1 MTGFSTYNGEGD
13 KGREVKEP
21 FAVFMPKLMN
31 KQYFVGID
39 LGGTNIKF
47 GIVSERGKVLQK
59 AVLSAQANL
68 GRKAIL
74 SNMNKAVEE
83 SLAFARR
90 KKLKIGGIGV
100 GSPGTVN
107 LDTGKIEGS
116 CPNLPQMVGVNLK
129 KSLSKNF
136 KFPIYVDNDAN
147 VMALAESKFGAAKG
161 YKDALC
167 LTLGTGI
174 GGGIILDGKLFHG
187 SNFAGAEFGHMTICY
202 SGRKCN
208 CGGIGC
214 LEMYASA
221 PAMVKDAKWLLRR
234 NRESIIRKLIQ
245 EDASKLTT
253 EVIFKAE
260 KKGDVLASDVIN
272 QACAYLGAGI
282 ASAVNLLNP
291 QVVVIGGGVSEGG
304 QSFIHRIEKEVKRR
318 AFPSATKNLK
328 VVKAKLGND
337 AGFIGA
343 AMLAES
349 RGNS

>member
-1 MTGFSTYNGEGD
+1 
-13 KGREVKEP
+13 
-21 FAVFMPKLMN
+21 MN
-31 KQYFVGID
+31 KYFIGID

-47 GIVSERGKVLQK
+47 GIVSQKGKVLQK
-59 AVLSAQANL
+59 GMFSAQANL
-68 GRKAIL
+68 GRDAILNNINKAIE
-74 SNMNKAVEE
+74 K
-83 SLAFARR
+83 SLAFA
-90 KKLKIGGIGV
+90 KTKKIKLKGIGV

-107 LDTGKIEGS
+107 LNSGKIEGS
-116 CPNLPQMVGVNLK
+116 CPNLPQMLNVNLK
-129 KSLSKNF
+129 GWLSKSF

-147 VMALAESKFGAAKG
+147 LMALAESKFGAAKG
-161 YKDALC
+161 YKNALC

-187 SNFAGAEFGHMTICY
+187 SSFAGAEFGHMTICHN
-202 SGRKCN
+202 GRRCN

-221 PAMVKDAKWLLRR
+221 PAMVKDARWLLRR
-234 NRESIIRKLIQ
+234 NRKSIIRKLIQ
-245 EDASKLTT
+245 EDVTKLTT

-260 KKGDVLASDVIN
+260 RKGDALASDVIN

-304 QSFIHRIEKEVKRR
+304 QSFIRRIEKEVKER
-318 AFPSATKNLK
+318 AFPSATKHLK
-328 VVKAKLGND
+328 VVRAKLGND

-343 AMLAES
+343 AILCSSAS
-349 RGNS
+349 Y

>member
-1 MTGFSTYNGEGD
+1 M
-13 KGREVKEP
+13 KR
-21 FAVFMPKLMN
+21 
-31 KQYFVGID
+31 YFIGVD

-47 GIVSERGKVLQK
+47 GIVSEKGKVLQK
-59 AVLSAQANL
+59 GMMPAQANL
-68 GRKAIL
+68 GRRAIL
-74 SNMNKAVEE
+74 NNINKAVAE
-83 SLAFARR
+83 SLAFA
-90 KKLKIGGIGV
+90 KVEKIKIKGIGA

-107 LDTGKIEGS
+107 LNSGKIEGS
-116 CPNLPQMVGVNLK
+116 CPNLPQMVNVNLK
-129 KSLSKNF
+129 GWLSNSF

-187 SNFAGAEFGHMTICY
+187 SSFAGAEFGHTTICY
-202 SGRKCN
+202 NGRRCN

-221 PAMVKDAKWLLRR
+221 PAMVKAARWLLRK
-234 NRESIIRKLIQ
+234 NRESIIHKLIQ
-245 EDASKLTT
+245 GDLGKLTT
-253 EVIFKAE
+253 EVIFDAE
-260 KKGDVLASDVIN
+260 RKGDVLASDVVN

-304 QSFIHRIEKEVKRR
+304 MSFIRRIEKEVKRR

-343 AMLAES
+343 AMLRES

>member
-1 MTGFSTYNGEGD
+1 
-13 KGREVKEP
+13 
-21 FAVFMPKLMN
+21 MN
-31 KQYFVGID
+31 KRYFIGVD

-47 GIVSERGKVLQK
+47 GIVSEKGKVLQK
-59 AVLSAQANL
+59 GMLSAQANL
-68 GRKAIL
+68 GRNAIL
-74 SNMNKAVEE
+74 NNINKAVGE
-83 SLAFARR
+83 SLALAKA
-90 KKLKIGGIGV
+90 KKIKIKGIGV

-107 LDTGKIEGS
+107 LKSGKIEGS
-116 CPNLPQMVGVNLK
+116 CPNLPQMVNVNLK
-129 KSLSKNF
+129 GWLSKNF
-136 KFPIYVDNDAN
+136 KFPIYVDNDTN

-174 GGGIILDGKLFHG
+174 GGGMILDGKLFHG
-187 SNFAGAEFGHMTICY
+187 SSFAGAEFGHMTICY
-202 SGRKCN
+202 NGRRCN

-234 NRESIIRKLIQ
+234 DRKSVIRKLIQ
-245 EDASKLTT
+245 ENASKLTT
-253 EVIFKAE
+253 EVIFEAE
-260 KKGDVLASDVIN
+260 RKGDVLASNVIN

-304 QSFIHRIEKEVKRR
+304 TSFIRRIEKEVKRR
-318 AFPSATKNLK
+318 AFPSATKHLK
-328 VVKAKLGND
+328 VVRAKLGND

-343 AMLAES
+343 AILCS
-349 RGNS
+349 STNQ

>member
-1 MTGFSTYNGEGD
+1 
-13 KGREVKEP
+13 
-21 FAVFMPKLMN
+21 MPKPTN
-31 KQYFVGID
+31 KPYFIGVD

-47 GIVSERGKVLQK
+47 GIVSEQGKIVQK
-59 AVLSAQANL
+59 GMLPAQAGQ

-74 SNMNKAVEE
+74 NNINKAVRE
-83 SLAFARR
+83 SLTFARE
-90 KKLKIGGIGV
+90 KKIKIKGIGV

-107 LDTGKIEGS
+107 LNSGKIEGS
-116 CPNLPQMVGVNLK
+116 CPNLPQMVNVNLK
-129 KSLSKNF
+129 RWLSKSF
-136 KFPIYVDNDAN
+136 KFPVYVDNDAN
-147 VMALAESKFGAAKG
+147 LMALAESKFGAAKG

-187 SNFAGAEFGHMTICY
+187 SNFAGAEFGHMTICHN
-202 SGRKCN
+202 GRRCN

-221 PAMVKDAKWLLRR
+221 PAMVKDAKRLLRR
-234 NRESIIRKLIQ
+234 NRKSIIRKLIQ
-245 EDASKLTT
+245 ADTSKLTT
-253 EVIFKAE
+253 KVIFEAE
-260 KKGDVLASDVIN
+260 KKGDVLASDVVN

-304 QSFIHRIEKEVKRR
+304 QSFIRRIEKEVKRR

-328 VVKAKLGND
+328 VVRAKLGND

-343 AMLAES
+343 AMLAS
-349 RGNS
+349 GR